1 MLGEKKYDFSHIL
14 KFATQISPCNLKIE
28 AHPKFTWETK
38 LLYLFLSYFL
48 FRGS

>member
-28 AHPKFTWETK
+28 AYP
-38 LLYLFLSYFL
+38 LDI
-48 FRGS
+48 